1 MQGGRQGLVGPR
13 RRGRPRM
20 TQNSRQSLKR
30 TTAFAEMAALHKALK
45 TGFKVSLEKAKC
57 QKECIIRP
65 LKPGEERGALSPG
78 SEY

>member
-1 MQGGRQGLVGPR
+1 
-13 RRGRPRM
+13 
-20 TQNSRQSLKR
+20 
-30 TTAFAEMAALHKALK
+30 MAALHKALK

-78 SEY
+78 SAY